1 MTDRYCQSVY
11 GPSGRTCNA
20 VIRAGWTRCYGCGAQ
35 PEAPKSCVECGKPF
49 PLNLPSGDVMS
60 FCMWCGS
67 TVESRAPTT
76 SDALYLGKM
85 YQQLTRAVT
94 QLQEGKQGKGEKVG
108 TLFFTQDMARQ
119 LAFMRFGFRA
129 EQTVASGVDMYCY
142 SNGEW
147 LSERTG
153 FEDVQLYT
161 NPRPFDNPDRP
172 QFRMT
177 NAVAWPIV
185 SGETW
190 RLRITQF
197 LGWTWDK
204 PLHLGGYA
212 DLEKQ
217 PSETVDPGSFD
228 VRFSGD
234 GIDSWLWGWMLLAS
248 VYGKTLGSD
257 AYDDVMRSV

>member
-1 MTDRYCQSVY
+1 
-11 GPSGRTCNA
+11 
-20 VIRAGWTRCYGCGAQ
+20 
-35 PEAPKSCVECGKPF
+35 
-49 PLNLPSGDVMS
+49 MS

-67 TVESRAPTT
+67 TVESRAPTYTT

-108 TLFFTQDMARQ
+108 TLFFTHEMARS

-129 EQTVASGVDMYCY
+129 EQTVASGAATSMYGY

-147 LSERTG
+147 LTG
-153 FEDVQLYT
+153 RAAFEDVQLEV

-177 NAVAWPIV
+177 NAVAWPIA
-185 SGETW
+185 SGELW
-190 RLRITQF
+190 RLHISQF
-197 LGWTWDK
+197 LGWVWEY

-217 PSETVDPGSFD
+217 PSEAVDPGSFD
-228 VRFSGD
+228 VCFSVD
-234 GIDSWLWGWMLLAS
+234 GIDSWVRGWMILAS
-248 VYGKTLGSD
+248 VYGKTLGAD
-257 AYDDVMRSV
+257 AYMYDDVMRSVQNMVALHRSRPSIHT